1 MSGTVKIQLIA
12 DGKSPF
18 TKPKP
23 KYKAYIDAFTAMHH
37 DEYIAL
43 DGKDQK
49 NIVRVIRKEIE
60 NRSFRLITKRD
71 HENNITYIKKGEL

>member
-1 MSGTVKIQLIA
+1 
-12 DGKSPF
+12 
-18 TKPKP
+18 
-23 KYKAYIDAFTAMHH
+23 MHH